1 MTMTDNEL
9 LLAISGMM
17 DKKLQSELLPIK
29 NDMKAVKD
37 DVQIMRGDLQS
48 TQEEVRMIR
57 SDLQSTQEEVR
68 MIRSGLQSTQEEVQ
82 TMKNDL
88 QSTKAE
94 VHQIKLY
101 QENIILPRLE
111 TMESCYV
118 DTYKR
123 YKNYADKMEAV
134 FVDVEILKKVVT
146 EHSEKLQQIS

>member
-37 DVQIMRGDLQS
+37 DVQIMRGD
-48 TQEEVRMIR
+48 
-57 SDLQSTQEEVR
+57 
-68 MIRSGLQSTQEEVQ
+68 LQSTQEEVQ